1 MDVQNCPVPS
11 KGSPYECVNRIRG
24 AVLKGEKT
32 AEVSF
37 NAYCDVS
44 KLSQDTRQELARAR
58 VILRDVPSQKPAA
71 SDIRLLQDMLHHTM
85 THRTGIIVLIS
96 GDIDFAETVHDLVHT
111 GGYKVIVIHNKQAR
125 PELCKN
131 ASKALRFED
140 VVGDSGV
147 ADRPIV
153 DKGKKEGKKDGNGK
167 PKNAGADGKG
177 SGKPKK
183 EGDDAQARSKSKKG
197 NVESEGKSPSKRN
210 DGNDGKKNGGKGPKK
225 TSAARKQTWPCESC
239 GKKFLSQEARDS
251 HVEATGHSAQ
261 WICEECNKTFQS
273 EKGLEQHQEA
283 TGHDQICCDDCG
295 NRFNSLRS
303 LSQHLDATG
312 HGLHLCW
319 SCPHCHNET
328 WDRLKDLLDHLRL
341 DH

>member
-1 MDVQNCPVPS
+1 MNRESSPLCFFWDAQNCPVPS
-11 KGSPYECVNRIRG
+11 KGSPYDCVNRIRG

-44 KLSQDTRQELARAR
+44 KLSQETRQELARAR
-58 VILRDVPSQKPAA
+58 VIIRDVPSQKPAA
-71 SDIRLLQDMLHHTM
+71 SDIHHTM

-125 PELCKN
+125 PELCRN

-147 ADRPIV
+147 GDHQLV
-153 DKGKKEGKKDGNGK
+153 DKGKPKNVGVEGKGGGKSKKD
-167 PKNAGADGKG
+167 
-177 SGKPKK
+177 
-183 EGDDAQARSKSKKG
+183 EGDKSKKG
-197 NVESEGKSPSKRN
+197 KTELEGKNPSRRGA
-210 DGNDGKKNGGKGPKK
+210 GNDGKKNGGKAAKK
-225 TSAARKQTWPCESC
+225 TSVARKQTWPCESC

-251 HVEATGHSAQ
+251 HVEATGHSIQ
-261 WICEECNKTFQS
+261 WNCEECSRAFQT
-273 EKGLEQHQEA
+273 EKALEQHQDA

-295 NRFNSLRS
+295 MRFNSLRS

-312 HGLHLCW
+312 HGSHLFW
-319 SCPHCHNET
+319 SCPHCPNDT
-328 WDRLKDLLDHLRL
+328 WDRLKEMLDHLRL

>member
-1 MDVQNCPVPS
+1 M
-11 KGSPYECVNRIRG
+11 NRIRG

-32 AEVSF
+32 TEVSF

-58 VILRDVPSQKPAA
+58 VIVRDVPSQKPAA

-131 ASKALRFED
+131 ASSALRFED
-140 VVGDSGV
+140 VVGGGGGDSE
-147 ADRPIV
+147 
-153 DKGKKEGKKDGNGK
+153 KGKKEGNGK
-167 PKNAGADGKG
+167 PKNSNSGTDSGKSGVSGKG
-177 SGKPKK
+177 KK
-183 EGDDAQARSKSKKG
+183 EGDNARVKNDNSKQKKG
-197 NVESEGKSPSKRN
+197 AVEVEGKNSSS
-210 DGNDGKKNGGKGPKK
+210 GKKHDVGGKGGSKK
-225 TSAARKQTWPCESC
+225 TTSAARKQTWPCESC
-239 GKKFLSQEARDS
+239 GKRFVSQEARDN
-251 HVEATGHSAQ
+251 HVDATGHSIQ
-261 WICEECNKTFQS
+261 WICEECTKSFST

-283 TGHDQICCDDCG
+283 TGHDQICCEDCG

-312 HGLHLCW
+312 HGAHLCW

-328 WDRLKDLLDHLRL
+328 WDRLKELLDHLRL

>member
-1 MDVQNCPVPS
+1 M
-11 KGSPYECVNRIRG
+11 KGV
-24 AVLKGEKT
+24 KT
-32 AEVSF
+32 AEGL
-37 NAYCDVS
+37 AYCDFS

-58 VILRDVPSQKPAA
+58 VIVRDVPSQKPAA

-131 ASKALRFED
+131 ATKALRFED
-140 VVGDSGV
+140 VVGGLVENGKMDGKSKTKSNTGGDK
-147 ADRPIV
+147 AG
-153 DKGKKEGKKDGNGK
+153 KGKAEETRVKNDNNSSKQKKSAPSESSGKREDGGGK
-167 PKNAGADGKG
+167 AGA
-177 SGKPKK
+177 
-183 EGDDAQARSKSKKG
+183 
-197 NVESEGKSPSKRN
+197 
-210 DGNDGKKNGGKGPKK
+210 KK
-225 TSAARKQTWPCESC
+225 TTSATAKKQMWPCESC
-239 GKKFLSQEARDS
+239 GKKFASQEARDK
-251 HVEATGHSAQ
+251 HVEATGHSIQ
-261 WICEECNKTFQS
+261 WTCEECTKSFS
-273 EKGLEQHQEA
+273 AEKGLEQHQEA

-312 HGLHLCW
+312 HGTHLCW